1 MRSLPS
7 RRHLAA
13 LATVVLVAGG
23 AAGCSGSDDAS
34 DAGPTADSPASTAPA
49 TDASADPS
57 TDAGD
62 TGDTGD
68 TGADTDTADGIV
80 TTTDRSALPPGLPDD
95 VPVPEGTVQTASDEG
110 NDTFNVE
117 VVVPGSDGTAAA
129 DAWTQILDDAGWV
142 YQADISMDTNRIFQ
156 RGGDSIT
163 LSWYPVDESSL
174 VLAEYI
180 ELGH

>member
-34 DAGPTADSPASTAPA
+34 DAGPAADSPASTAPA
-49 TDASADPS
+49 TDAADP
-57 TDAGD
+57 
-62 TGDTGD
+62 GDTGD

-129 DAWTQILDDAGWV
+129 DAWTQILDDAGWA